1 MSSCTERRPLAA
13 RVAALSKVRGR
24 SGRELDSRSVAVKRV
39 ARSFRR
45 TAARCHTRALP
56 GQSTVEAA
64 FLVPVV
70 FVLLLLLLQ
79 PSIVLYDRMVMN
91 GAAAEGC
98 RLLATRTSAAGAD
111 AEAYRSSVLRRL
123 GSVPQEEHFHVHDG
137 GGCSWEILLDGDES
151 AGEVSVTVR
160 NKIEPLPIV
169 DAAATLLGLVDE
181 GGHLTIEVSAS
192 APSQPRWVVEGE
204 AGLNPGA
211 WVEERR

>member
-1 MSSCTERRPLAA
+1 M
-13 RVAALSKVRGR
+13 
-24 SGRELDSRSVAVKRV
+24 
-39 ARSFRR
+39 
-45 TAARCHTRALP
+45 
-56 GQSTVEAA
+56 EAA

-79 PSIVLYDRMVMN
+79 PGIVLYDRMVMN

-123 GSVPQEEHFHVHDG
+123 GSVPQEEHFHVHGG
-137 GGCSWEILLDGDES
+137 GGCSWEIVLDGDES
-151 AGEVSVTVR
+151 AGEVSVTIR
-160 NKIEPLPIV
+160 NKLEPLPIV

-181 GGHLTIEVSAS
+181 AGHLTVEVSAS
-192 APSQPRWVVEGE
+192 ALSQPRWVVEGE